1 VTSATA
7 VRSVLGDSQRWV
19 TGIVV
24 ASTALAVG
32 VAGWFGL
39 SWYQAAHDGSLA
51 AGTARDTVLQDAQQA
66 TINLNTLDYRR
77 VQDGLALWEQSAT
90 GSLLDEVRANRATY
104 AQVITESRTAT
115 TAGALDGA
123 VAELD
128 ERAGTARVLVGVD
141 VTTVHDGGQASCV
154 RRRIQLEMRR
164 SSGAGVPQNPGA
176 GAPLGAGT
184 VWKVDKLAPVGAA
197 NPVPG
202 ACPSVK
208 SSPPP
213 PGPPPPGPPPIGPP
227 R

>member
-1 VTSATA
+1 MISTATIRASLGRPLRTAISAVA
-7 VRSVLGDSQRWV
+7 VLS
-19 TGIVV
+19 VV
-24 ASTALAVG
+24 AFAA
-32 VAGWFGL
+32 AGWFGV
-39 SWYQAAHDGSLA
+39 SWYRAVHGESVASGM
-51 AGTARDTVLQDAQQA
+51 ARDAVLQAAQQA

-77 VQDGLALWEQSAT
+77 VQDGLTLWEQSAT

-104 AQVITESRTAT
+104 AQAITDSKTTT
-115 TAGALDGA
+115 TARALDGA

-141 VTTVHDGGQASCV
+141 VTSAREGAQASCV

-164 SSGAGVPQNPGA
+164 PDTGGAD
-176 GAPLGAGT
+176 T

-202 ACPSVK
+202 ACPAATT
-208 SSPPP
+208 SPP
-213 PGPPPPGPPPIGPP
+213 

>member
-1 VTSATA
+1 
-7 VRSVLGDSQRWV
+7 
-19 TGIVV
+19 
-24 ASTALAVG
+24 
-32 VAGWFGL
+32 
-39 SWYQAAHDGSLA
+39 
-51 AGTARDTVLQDAQQA
+51 
-66 TINLNTLDYRR
+66 

-90 GSLLDEVRANRATY
+90 GSLLDEVRANRSTY
-104 AQVITESRTAT
+104 AQVITDSKTAT

-164 SSGAGVPQNPGA
+164 SPGAGPPQNSGA
-176 GAPLGAGT
+176 GAPQNSGAGAPQGAGAGAPQGAGT

-208 SSPPP
+208 AAAPN
-213 PGPPPPGPPPIGPP
+213 PGPP

>member
-1 VTSATA
+1 MTSAATA
-7 VRSVLGDSQRWV
+7 RPLLGDSTRRV
-19 TGIVV
+19 TAGI
-24 ASTALAVG
+24 ATLAVAAAG
-32 VAGWFGL
+32 TAGWFGVA
-39 SWYQAAHDGSLA
+39 WYRAAHDGSLA
-51 AGTARDTVLQDAQQA
+51 SASARDTVLQDAQQA
-66 TINLNTLDYRR
+66 TVNLNTLDYRR
-77 VQDGLALWEQSAT
+77 VQDGLTLWEQSAT

-104 AQVITESRTAT
+104 AQVITDSKTAT

-141 VTTVHDGGQASCV
+141 VTTAHDTGPASCV
-154 RRRIQLEMRR
+154 RRRIQLELRR
-164 SSGAGVPQNPGA
+164 VGA
-176 GAPLGAGT
+176 

-208 SSPPP
+208 APAKPGAPP
-213 PGPPPPGPPPIGPP
+213 PGPP

>member
-1 VTSATA
+1 MTRAA
-7 VRSVLGDSQRWV
+7 AARSVLGDAPRRLTAV
-19 TGIVV
+19 IAALTVV
-24 ASTALAVG
+24 AVG
-32 VAGWFGL
+32 IAGWFGV
-39 SWYQAAHDGSLA
+39 SWYRTAHDTSLA
-51 AGTARDTVLQDAQQA
+51 SGLARDTVLQDAQQA

-104 AQVITESRTAT
+104 AQVITDSRTAT
-115 TAGALDGA
+115 TASALDGA

-141 VTTVHDGGQASCV
+141 VTAVHGDGQASCV

-164 SSGAGVPQNPGA
+164 SGAGVPQDSGAGVPRDSEGA
-176 GAPLGAGT
+176 GA
-184 VWKVDKLAPVGAA
+184 VWKAEKLAPVGGA

-208 SSPPP
+208 PPSPEPPP
-213 PGPPPPGPPPIGPP
+213 PQAGPP